1 MALNRVYEM
10 SADSFRRRLDRRKL
24 ELWQDLFASQADDC
38 ADHWFVPYDNWKEA
52 ERRVDFISA
61 FLKEYSKQLH
71 SKLPLKAFVHNLN
84 KKLERL
90 QAEKMQISFF
100 PEDTSKSDEEIKKI
114 IEIKDMIRTFPQYF
128 DEMHFSSYKRYF
140 S

>member
-1 MALNRVYEM
+1 
-10 SADSFRRRLDRRKL
+10 
-24 ELWQDLFASQADDC
+24 
-38 ADHWFVPYDNWKEA
+38 
-52 ERRVDFISA
+52 
-61 FLKEYSKQLH
+61 
-71 SKLPLKAFVHNLN
+71 LN